1 MISPKTISAIRE
13 RVEIVSIISETV
25 KLTRKGRSYTGLCPF
40 HREKTPSFSVN
51 PEKGFFYCFG
61 CKEKGTAFDF
71 LMKVEGMSFPEAA
84 RRLADH
90 AGIEI
95 EETATDAERKEADAA
110 RRAIDDLYAVNQL
123 AAHWFERQLREHPSA
138 YIAWDELR
146 RRGLAVPE
154 ETLDKKPGAEESL
167 EPRARN
173 ALRAQLADAALEP
186 RIRDALQAFRVG
198 YAPASWD
205 GLTQFFA
212 QQGVSPVVATK
223 VGLVAPKKNGAGH
236 YDWFRHRLMF
246 AILDV
251 RGRVVGFSGR
261 VLPDLETGTV
271 DKQSPKYIN
280 SPESPIYQKGQTLFG
295 LYQARQAIRQE
306 EEAILVE
313 GNFDVVS
320 LHARGVCNVVAPL
333 GTAFTPAQA
342 RLLRRYAPVVT
353 LLFDGDAAGKK
364 ATREARETCRDGAL
378 VAKVAILPN
387 AKDPDEFVRE
397 RGPDALKNTVRAA
410 QGILRHLIDEALDER
425 FRHVD
430 AHEQAARVRHVI
442 ALINGEEDPTAR
454 RMTETYADL
463 IAQRLGTG
471 SFGLLKTTV
480 ARSLESTPSPGQV
493 RSARTAPEGSSRE
506 PGPGSNRPAVG
517 TPGGAPPGGESR
529 DRGTPAPSG
538 APTPRPSDLAP
549 WRVRSPAEPL
559 DVDLEILG
567 CFLDFPDL
575 LFESAGEEAMS
586 DLSGPPAL
594 AAAALL
600 QAQKSGQQISQ
611 EVLEFL
617 AQVPDPLHTFA
628 AERLASPHY
637 EHRET
642 ARAVLVQNAQKL
654 KWRELSRRKAQVV
667 EALHRSERTGD
678 TAAEDALLR
687 EINRRAREKHGLK
700 EG

>member
-1 MISPKTISAIRE
+1 
-13 RVEIVSIISETV
+13 
-25 KLTRKGRSYTGLCPF
+25 
-40 HREKTPSFSVN
+40 
-51 PEKGFFYCFG
+51 
-61 CKEKGTAFDF
+61 
-71 LMKVEGMSFPEAA
+71 
-84 RRLADH
+84 
-90 AGIEI
+90 
-95 EETATDAERKEADAA
+95 
-110 RRAIDDLYAVNQL
+110 
-123 AAHWFERQLREHPSA
+123 
-138 YIAWDELR
+138 
-146 RRGLAVPE
+146 
-154 ETLDKKPGAEESL
+154 
-167 EPRARN
+167 
-173 ALRAQLADAALEP
+173 
-186 RIRDALQAFRVG
+186 
-198 YAPASWD
+198 
-205 GLTQFFA
+205 
-212 QQGVSPVVATK
+212 
-223 VGLVAPKKNGAGH
+223 
-236 YDWFRHRLMF
+236 MF

-261 VLPDLETGTV
+261 VLPDPETGTV

-333 GTAFTPAQA
+333 GTAFTLAQA
-342 RLLRRYAPVVT
+342 KLLRRYAPVVT

-364 ATREARETCRDGAL
+364 ATREARETCREGAL
-378 VAKVAILPN
+378 VAKVALLPN

-397 RGPDALKNTVRAA
+397 RGPDALRATVRAA

-430 AHEQAARVRHVI
+430 AHEQAARVREVI
-442 ALINGEEDPTAR
+442 ALINSEEDPTVR

-480 ARSLESTPSPGQV
+480 ARSLDNTTPGAGRPRQ
-493 RSARTAPEGSSRE
+493 
-506 PGPGSNRPAVG
+506 PGPGPSRPSPA
-517 TPGGAPPGGESR
+517 TSAGAPAGSESR
-529 DRGTPAPSG
+529 DGGAGGRCSGGAADTRRPA
-538 APTPRPSDLAP
+538 DLAP

-575 LFESAGEEAMS
+575 LFDPAGEEVMNG
-586 DLSGPPAL
+586 LSGPPAL
-594 AAAALL
+594 AAGALL
-600 QAQKSGQQISQ
+600 QAQKSGQEISQ
-611 EVLEFL
+611 DVLEFL
-617 AQVPDPLHTFA
+617 AHVPDPLHTFA

-637 EHRET
+637 EQRET

>member
-1 MISPKTISAIRE
+1 VRE
-13 RVEIVSIISETV
+13 
-25 KLTRKGRSYTGLCPF
+25 
-40 HREKTPSFSVN
+40 
-51 PEKGFFYCFG
+51 
-61 CKEKGTAFDF
+61 AF
-71 LMKVEGMSFPEAA
+71 
-84 RRLADH
+84 
-90 AGIEI
+90 
-95 EETATDAERKEADAA
+95 
-110 RRAIDDLYAVNQL
+110 
-123 AAHWFERQLREHPSA
+123 
-138 YIAWDELR
+138 
-146 RRGLAVPE
+146 
-154 ETLDKKPGAEESL
+154 
-167 EPRARN
+167 
-173 ALRAQLADAALEP
+173 
-186 RIRDALQAFRVG
+186 QAFRLG

-223 VGLVAPKKNGAGH
+223 VGLIAPRKNGAGH

-261 VLPDLETGTV
+261 VLPDPETGTV

-280 SPESPIYQKGQTLFG
+280 SPESPIYQKGHTLFG

-320 LHARGVCNVVAPL
+320 LHARGVSHVVAPL

-378 VAKVAILPN
+378 VAKVAVLPN
-387 AKDPDEFVRE
+387 AKDPDDFVRE
-397 RGPDALKNTVRAA
+397 KGAEALRSTVRAA

-430 AHEQAARVRHVI
+430 AHEQAARVREVV
-442 ALINGEEDPTAR
+442 ALINDEEDPTVR

-471 SFGLLKTTV
+471 SFGLLKSTV
-480 ARSLESTPSPGQV
+480 ARTLDTGRAGSPGRSDRTPPDGHGAQAGQGQGRPSPNASGT
-493 RSARTAPEGSSRE
+493 SHSS
-506 PGPGSNRPAVG
+506 
-517 TPGGAPPGGESR
+517 GGESR
-529 DRGTPAPSG
+529 EGLTRSGPSSSG
-538 APTPRPSDLAP
+538 APARSPAELAP

-559 DVDLEILG
+559 EVDLEILG

-575 LFESAGEEAMS
+575 LEDPAGEDAMR
-586 DLSGPPAL
+586 DLSGPPAV
-594 AAAALL
+594 AAGVLC

-611 EVLEFL
+611 DVLEIL

-654 KWRELSRRKAQVV
+654 KWRELSQRKAQVV
-667 EALHRSERTGD
+667 EALHRSERIGD

>member
-71 LMKVEGMSFPEAA
+71 LMKVEGLSFPEAA

-95 EETATDAERKEADAA
+95 EETATDAERREADAA

-123 AAHWFERQLREHPSA
+123 AAHWFERQLRELPSA
-138 YIAWDELR
+138 CIAWDELR
-146 RRGLAVPE
+146 RRGLASPE
-154 ETLDKKPGAEESL
+154 AALDPKSSAPPSAEPQRRDALRVERADESL
-167 EPRARN
+167 EPSVR
-173 ALRAQLADAALEP
+173 E
-186 RIRDALQAFRVG
+186 ALQAFRVG

-205 GLTQFFA
+205 ALSQFLA
-212 QQGVSPVVATK
+212 QQGVSPVVASK

-251 RGRVVGFSGR
+251 RGRVIGFSGR
-261 VLPDLETGTV
+261 VLPDAETGIV

-295 LYQARQAIRQE
+295 LYQARQAVRQE

-342 RLLRRYAPVVT
+342 RLLRRYAPSVT
-353 LLFDGDAAGKK
+353 LLFDGDAAGRK

-387 AKDPDEFVRE
+387 GKDPDDFVRE
-397 RGPDALKNTVRAA
+397 MGSEALRNSVRAA
-410 QGILRHLIDEALDER
+410 RGILRHLIDEALDEK
-425 FRHVD
+425 FRTAD
-430 AHEQAARVRHVI
+430 AQERAARVREVI
-442 ALINGEEDPTAR
+442 ALINSEEDPTER
-454 RMTETYADL
+454 QMVDTYADE

-471 SFGLLKTTV
+471 SFAQLKATV
-480 ARSLESTPSPGQV
+480 ARTLESALSAGPRRSERTP
-493 RSARTAPEGSSRE
+493 
-506 PGPGSNRPAVG
+506 
-517 TPGGAPPGGESR
+517 PGGAPAQPGMAPSFGGPGAPAAASESR
-529 DRGTPAPSG
+529 DPGARSAPSG
-538 APTPRPSDLAP
+538 SGPSSPRPADLAP

-575 LFESAGEEAMS
+575 LLDPVGEEAMR
-586 DLSGPPAL
+586 DLSGPPAV
-594 AAAALL
+594 AAGVLC
-600 QAQKSGQQISQ
+600 QAQKSGQQIGPD
-611 EVLEFL
+611 VLEIL
-617 AQVPDPLHTFA
+617 AQVPAPLHTFA
-628 AERLASPHY
+628 AERLASPHH

-654 KWRELSRRKAQVV
+654 KRREFSRQKAD
-667 EALHRSERTGD
+667 AIDDIRRSERTGD
-678 TAAEDALLR
+678 TAAAFTVLR
-687 EINRRAREKHGLK
+687 NLERRAREKHGLK